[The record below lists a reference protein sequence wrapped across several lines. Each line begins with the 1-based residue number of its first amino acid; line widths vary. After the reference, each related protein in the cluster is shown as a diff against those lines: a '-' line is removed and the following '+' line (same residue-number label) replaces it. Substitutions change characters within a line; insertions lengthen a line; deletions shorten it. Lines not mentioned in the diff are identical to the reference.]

1 MLIVSY
7 KRPVSL
13 VLLADILAFGLLF
26 FYREPHD
33 FYILGAGLLVIGLI
47 AGTYLL
53 IVKKGLGDEYL
64 FLIVS
69 MLTSIGFI
77 MIYRL
82 NRELGFKQ
90 IIWFFGGI
98 GLFFASYFVYIRIKI
113 WDKLMYVYAFASF
126 GLFLITLVFGSTIK
140 GSTNWIV
147 IKGFS
152 FQPSEL
158 IKILFIFTLACYFN
172 HSDQIF
178 LNALTLKLKQIK
190 LKGRIALM
198 VIVYMFM
205 GFLLMQRDWGTAL
218 LFFIIYITMMYAFD
232 SNMKFLLL
240 NSLIAALGGVAG
252 YFALYH
258 IRVRVETWLNPWTDI
273 SGKGYQITQSLF
285 AIGSGGFFGTGLGM
299 GRPDFIPEVTTD
311 FIFSAICEEMGIFG
325 GVAVVLLYFI
335 LAYRGFKIVLNTGD
349 RFKKAVALGI
359 TCMFG
364 FQTFIIIG
372 GVIKLIPLT
381 GITLP
386 FISYGGSSLTTS
398 FIALGILQ
406 AISKLGDQD
415 GGSIA
420 DEREQESH

>member
-1 MLIVSY
+1 MLIASY

-13 VLLADILAFGLLF
+13 VVLADILAFGLLF

-33 FYILGAGLLVIGLI
+33 FYILGAGLLIITLI
-47 AGTYLL
+47 AGTYLF
-53 IVKKGLGDEYL
+53 IVKKELGDEYL

-69 MLTSIGFI
+69 MLASVGFI

-82 NRELGFKQ
+82 NRGLGFKQ
-90 IIWFFGGI
+90 IVWFSGGI
-98 GLFFASYFVYIRIKI
+98 VLFFLSYFIYIRIKI
-113 WDKLMYVYAFASF
+113 WNKLMYAYAFASF
-126 GLFLITLVFGSTIK
+126 GLFLVTLVFGSNIK

-158 IKILFIFTLACYFN
+158 IKILFIFTLACYLT
-172 HSDQIF
+172 HSEQIF

-190 LKGRIALM
+190 IKGRIALM
-198 VIVYMFM
+198 AIVYMFM
-205 GFLLMQRDWGTAL
+205 GFLVMQRDWGTAL
-218 LFFIIYITMMYAFD
+218 LFFIIYITMMYVFD
-232 SNMKFLLL
+232 TDMKFLLL
-240 NSLIAALGGVAG
+240 NVIIAALGGTVG

-258 IRVRVETWLNPWTDI
+258 IRVRVVTWLNPWADI
-273 SGKGYQITQSLF
+273 AGKGYQITQSLF

-299 GRPDFIPEVTTD
+299 GRPDYIPEVTTD

-325 GVAVVLLYFI
+325 GVAVILLYFL
-335 LAYRGFKIVLNTGD
+335 LAYRGIKIVLKTGD
-349 RFKKAVALGI
+349 TFKKAVALGI

-398 FIALGILQ
+398 FIQLGILE
-406 AISKLGDQD
+406 AVSREGGQD
-415 GGSIA
+415 EGSIS
-420 DEREQESH
+420 DEGR